1 MLKFIVSFIVL
12 KNFFFLCVK
21 KVVEW
26 GGTPNATGRGAN
38 GMLGMLTEAHLED
51 YCIGLSSK

>member
-1 MLKFIVSFIVL
+1 
-12 KNFFFLCVK
+12 VK
-21 KVVEW
+21 KLVEW

-51 YCIGLSSK
+51 YCISLSSK